1 MDYRPYRLPA
11 PPAGYRYV
19 RVDGDVYLTQTRT
32 GLITNV
38 IAGLLQ

>member
-11 PPAGYRYV
+11 LPAGYRYV